1 MIRSGGG
8 EHSARQVIL
17 GAQAQHFRV
26 VRSKHDSELLGH
38 LFDGSSLGS
47 WVDSDNCNDDHEA
60 HVTNATSKVLRGL
73 KVAFVTV
80 WDETVG
86 KYIPNMDGRMTVECT
101 KWLAAEDV
109 THVDG
114 IKAFF

>member
-1 MIRSGGG
+1 M
-8 EHSARQVIL
+8 
-17 GAQAQHFRV
+17 GAQAQHFKV

-73 KVAFVTV
+73 KVAFVSY
-80 WDETVG
+80 WDDSSG
-86 KYIPNMDGRMTVECT
+86 KYIPNINGRMIVECT
-101 KWLAAEDV
+101 KLSAAEDV
-109 THVDG
+109 THVEA
-114 IKAFF
+114 IKAIF